1 MSKPV
6 LFQNMPPLSPEE
18 YSELEASVKEHG
30 IQVPI
35 LIDEDGVV
43 IDGHHRQK
51 IAQELGIRCPKRQV
65 IDKTES
71 EKRTLA
77 LSLNV
82 HRRHLSREQ
91 KRALIAESIKA
102 DPQLSNREH
111 ARRMGVDDKTVG
123 TARRDLEESA
133 EIPHFD
139 KRIDPRT
146 GAASQPATRPSPES
160 GEDIDGFMIRYRE
173 SVNVQMGREPDDN
186 GPQIEDTG
194 LKCGPGITGMDGKT
208 YTRPEPNPEPD
219 KPRRNPL
226 PDQARTAGWEVRKSV
241 ERVERIMSDD
251 RFTRNKE
258 EVAAHLRGHLQYAI
272 ETLQT
277 TLDQLN

>member
-1 MSKPV
+1 MNKPV

-18 YSELEASVKEHG
+18 YAELEASIKEHG

-82 HRRHLSREQ
+82 HRRHLTREQ

-102 DPQLSNREH
+102 DPQLPDLQH
-111 ARRMGVDDKTVG
+111 A
-123 TARRDLEESA
+123 
-133 EIPHFD
+133 H
-139 KRIDPRT
+139 RT
-146 GAASQPATRPSPES
+146 GASPHTVKSVRTDLESDLQIANDIPRVNARGQERPASYDRAPEPKSDAELLAGAEWSPEAV
-160 GEDIDGFMIRYRE
+160 EDEPRFTDEPGH
-173 SVNVQMGREPDDN
+173 VQPV
-186 GPQIEDTG
+186 TG
-194 LKCGPGITGMDGKT
+194 TITGMDGKQ
-208 YTRPEPNPEPD
+208 YTRPEPKEH
-219 KPRRNPL
+219 KPKAEAITSQFSSAIVDLN
-226 PDQARTAGWEVRKSV
+226 
-241 ERVERIMSDD
+241 RVLD
-251 RFTRNKE
+251 RFHRISANDNFQRNKSQIE
-258 EVAAHLRGHLQYAI
+258 ALHGNDLARAISELQELAN
-272 ETLQT
+272 
-277 TLDQLN
+277 QLN

>member
-1 MSKPV
+1 MNKPV

-18 YSELEASVKEHG
+18 YAELEASIKEHG

-82 HRRHLSREQ
+82 HRRHLTREQ

-102 DPQLSNREH
+102 DPQLPDLQH
-111 ARRMGVDDKTVG
+111 A
-123 TARRDLEESA
+123 
-133 EIPHFD
+133 H
-139 KRIDPRT
+139 RT
-146 GAASQPATRPSPES
+146 GASPHTVKSVRTDLESDLQIANDIPRVNARGQERPASYDRAPEPKSDAELLAGAEWSPES
-160 GEDIDGFMIRYRE
+160 VEDAPRFTDEPGR
-173 SVNVQMGREPDDN
+173 VQPV
-186 GPQIEDTG
+186 TG
-194 LKCGPGITGMDGKT
+194 TITGMDGKT
-208 YTRPEPNPEPD
+208 YTRPQPKDPVD
-219 KPRRNPL
+219 RRPPL
-226 PDQARTAGWEVRKSV
+226 PEQIFNAVYDLGKVVDRLERLV
-241 ERVERIMSDD
+241 EDD
-251 RFTRNKE
+251 RFNRIKE
-258 EVAAHLRGHLQYAI
+258 EVASKH
-272 ETLQT
+272 ES
-277 TLDQLN
+277 DLNRNIDALHGIINRFSN